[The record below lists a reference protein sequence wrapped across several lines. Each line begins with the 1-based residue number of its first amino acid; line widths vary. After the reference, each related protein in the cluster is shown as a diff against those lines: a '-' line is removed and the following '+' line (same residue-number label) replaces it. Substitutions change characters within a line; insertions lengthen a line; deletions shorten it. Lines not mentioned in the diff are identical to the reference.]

1 MKVPNNGASSVGGD
15 NPMPMDDASLAPEE
29 VNMEEPMPMDDMGEE
44 MPADNMAEEAPMDNM
59 EGDETMDVINQ
70 LSPKDKEAVK
80 SYAESLI
87 SKDETNSGD
96 NAEAQ
101 EEPMQ
106 DGLNMEVP
114 MNETFIFSKKQLNKL
129 MENFGPSEAELEKE
143 EKPNLVKK
151 HKNVKNSPFN
161 APDFE

>member
-1 MKVPNNGASSVGGD
+1 MKLPNNGASSIGGE
-15 NPMPMDDASLAPEE
+15 NPMPMDDASLAPEGG
-29 VNMEEPMPMDDMGEE
+29 NMEEPMPMDDMS
-44 MPADNMAEEAPMDNM
+44 MDNM
-59 EGDETMDVINQ
+59 PMDSDIPEGDNGMGDDETMNIINK

-80 SYAESLI
+80 SYAESLV
-87 SKDETNSGD
+87 SNNEESNES
-96 NAEAQ
+96 EQQ

-106 DGLNMEVP
+106 DGLNMETPV
-114 MNETFIFSKKQLNKL
+114 NETFIFSKKQLNKL

-161 APDFE
+161 APDFK